1 MAGNV
6 LYEETFGGRQ
16 ILVVGNVLCLKRSKR
31 KHSVRKRSVRKHL
44 VRKRSVRKE
53 TFSKET
59 FSKETFCRCSKTT
72 FNQYFV
78 FLF

>member
-16 ILVVGNVLCLKRSKR
+16 ILVVGNVLCRKRSKR

-44 VRKRSVRKE
+44 VRKRFVGAPLLGAPLN
-53 TFSKET
+53 
-59 FSKETFCRCSKTT
+59 
-72 FNQYFV
+72 FN
-78 FLF
+78 